1 MVSSNVTTQSEQEH
15 VVGVSGGKDSTA
27 LALRLQELHPD
38 RNFVFLITPT
48 GDELPDMIEHWKSIE
63 TLLGQPLTH
72 VANRSL
78 AFWMDEYKA
87 LPNFRQRW
95 CTRLIKIE
103 PTVIYLKQSYMT
115 TGQKP
120 VLYVG
125 LRADEPERQ
134 GLYSADVETRFPLR
148 EWGWG
153 ITEVTTYLRD
163 RGVRIPER
171 TDCARCYAQRLID
184 WKRLLARYPDIYA
197 AAEEDEERYGHTF
210 RSPQRDNWPA
220 GLKELRAE
228 FEQGRKLRGEATY
241 RERLRL
247 ADEGQDDDFAAC
259 RVCSL

>member
-1 MVSSNVTTQSEQEH
+1 MKCKDEKEELDTQGEH

-27 LALRLQELHPD
+27 LALRLQELYPE

-48 GDELPDMIEHWKSIE
+48 GDELPDMVEHWKNIE
-63 TLLGQPLTH
+63 KLLGKPLTY

-78 AFWMDEYKA
+78 KFWMEEYKA

-95 CTRLIKIE
+95 CTRLIKIQ
-103 PTVIYLKQSYMT
+103 PTVIYLRQSFMT
-115 TGQKP
+115 TGHKP

-125 LRADEPERQ
+125 LRADEPERK
-134 GLYSADVETRFPLR
+134 GLYDDDVQTTFPLR

-153 ITEVTTYLRD
+153 LTEVNSYLKS

-184 WKRLLARYPDIYA
+184 WKRLLERYPEIYA
-197 AAEEDEERYGHTF
+197 DAEADEEKYGYTF
-210 RSPQRDNWPA
+210 RSPQRDYWPA
-220 GLKELRAE
+220 GLKELREE
-228 FEQGRKLRGEATY
+228 FERGRTVRGEKAY
-241 RERLRL
+241 RARLKL
-247 ADEGQDDDFAAC
+247 AEEEVEDGPC